1 MEHTEVYHPMNIAI
15 VGAGA
20 MGRLR
25 AEAAAGTPGFS
36 LTAVVDPDLA
46 AAEQAA
52 GGQAAVHAKAA
63 PVLADP
69 GIDVIVISSPVQHH
83 EEIALA
89 ALAAGKHV
97 LCEKP
102 LSNTA
107 ASCRRILEQ
116 VERSSGQLAVGF
128 NFRYY
133 PSFRYVKEVVD
144 SGILGRLDH
153 LRIFGGHDGL
163 ANFRADW
170 MYKSSFSGGGSMMD
184 IGLHMTDLTRY
195 LFGEIA
201 EVSGVTTGDV
211 WNVPGSEDNALCVF
225 TNEAGVP
232 AIYQATWTEWKGFR
246 CFVEAYG
253 DRGMVRGSYGPML
266 NFLITQD
273 KPGAA
278 TKRSFKLYPGHVI
291 REKLRGWQSTTL
303 NTFKEE
309 LLDFRARVLE
319 GADVPLADGRDGLR
333 AVEIGESV
341 RSLRRTGDD

>member
-1 MEHTEVYHPMNIAI
+1 
-15 VGAGA
+15 

-25 AEAAAGTPGFS
+25 AEAATQTPGFS
-36 LTAVVDPDLA
+36 LIAVVDPDLA
-46 AAEQAA
+46 AARQAA
-52 GGQAAVHAKAA
+52 RGKADVHAEAA
-63 PVLADP
+63 PVVEDP
-69 GIDVIVISSPVQHH
+69 SIEAIVVSAPVQHH

-107 ASCRRILEQ
+107 ASCQRILDEA
-116 VERSSGQLAVGF
+116 ERSRRELAVGF

-133 PSFRYVKEVVD
+133 PSFHYVKEVVD

-153 LRIFGGHDGL
+153 LRVFGGHNGL

-170 MYKSSFSGGGSMMD
+170 MYESSLSGGGSMMD

-195 LFGEIA
+195 LFGEIS

-266 NFLITQD
+266 NLLITQD
-273 KPGAA
+273 NPGAA
-278 TKRSFKLYPGHVI
+278 TKRSFKLYPRHAI

-303 NTFKEE
+303 ATFKEE
-309 LLDFRARVLE
+309 LRDFRARILE
-319 GADVPLADGRDGLR
+319 GADVPLADGRAGLR
-333 AVEIGESV
+333 AVEIGEAV
-341 RSLRRTGDD
+341 RTVRRTAHD

>member
-1 MEHTEVYHPMNIAI
+1 
-15 VGAGA
+15 

-25 AEAAAGTPGFS
+25 AAAAAETPGFR

-46 AAEQAA
+46 AAQRAA
-52 GGQAAVHAKAA
+52 GGRADVHAKAA
-63 PVLADP
+63 PVLDDP
-69 GIDVIVISSPVQHH
+69 EVEVVVVSAPVQHH
-83 EEIALA
+83 EEIAIA

-116 VERSSGQLAVGF
+116 AERSGRQLAVGF

-133 PSFRYVKEVVD
+133 PSFRYVKDVVD
-144 SGILGRLDH
+144 SGLLGRLDH
-153 LRIFGGHDGL
+153 LRIFGGHNGL
-163 ANFRADW
+163 ANFRARW
-170 MYKSSFSGGGSMMD
+170 MYESSLSGGGSMMD

-195 LFGEIA
+195 LFGEIS

-232 AIYQATWTEWKGFR
+232 AVYQATWTEWRGFR

-266 NFLITQD
+266 NLLITQD

-278 TKRSFKLYPGHVI
+278 TKRSFKLYPKHAV
-291 REKLRGWQSTTL
+291 REKIRGWQSTTL
-303 NTFKEE
+303 RTFKEE
-309 LLDFRARVLE
+309 LRDFRARILE
-319 GADVPLADGRDGLR
+319 GADVPLADGQAGLR
-333 AVEIGESV
+333 AVEIAETV
-341 RSLRRTGDD
+341 RSHRRTADE